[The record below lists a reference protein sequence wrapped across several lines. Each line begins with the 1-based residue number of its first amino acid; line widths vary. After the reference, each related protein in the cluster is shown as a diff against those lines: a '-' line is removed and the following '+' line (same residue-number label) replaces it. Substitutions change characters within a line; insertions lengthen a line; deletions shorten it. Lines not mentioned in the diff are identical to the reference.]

1 MFQMIKPN
9 LQMIRT
15 KSQCINYYSS
25 GSTTTV
31 NVEAYSNIKNI
42 LYSNHNNMITLIYE
56 YDDTI
61 IERNKIISIKIINS
75 SYFDEDCY
83 LYKYWGTSIE
93 NRGNLSANSNSSGY
107 GTNTANI
114 NLSFINEEIY
124 SHIFYNE
131 MKPLEETRDLII
143 SDIID

>member
-1 MFQMIKPN
+1 M
-9 LQMIRT
+9 RT
-15 KSQCINYYSS
+15 KSQSINYYSS
-25 GSTTTV
+25 GSIITL
-31 NVEAYSNIKNI
+31 NVEAFSEIKNI
-42 LYSNHNNMITLIYE
+42 LYSSNNYTITLIYE

-93 NRGNLSANSNSSGY
+93 NRGNLSTNSNSGY

>member
-1 MFQMIKPN
+1 
-9 LQMIRT
+9 MIRT
-15 KSQCINYYSS
+15 KSQSINYYSS
-25 GSTTTV
+25 GSIITL
-31 NVEAYSNIKNI
+31 NVEAFSEIKNI
-42 LYSNHNNMITLIYE
+42 LYSSNNSKITLIYE

-93 NRGNLSANSNSSGY
+93 NRGNLSTNSNSGY

>member
-1 MFQMIKPN
+1 
-9 LQMIRT
+9 MIRT
-15 KSQCINYYSS
+15 KSQSINYYSS
-25 GSTTTV
+25 GSIITL
-31 NVEAYSNIKNI
+31 NVEAFSEIKNI
-42 LYSNHNNMITLIYE
+42 LYSSNNYTITLIYE

-93 NRGNLSANSNSSGY
+93 NRGNLSTNSNSGY

>member
-1 MFQMIKPN
+1 
-9 LQMIRT
+9 MIRT
-15 KSQCINYYSS
+15 KSQSINYYSS
-25 GSTTTV
+25 GSIITL
-31 NVEAYSNIKNI
+31 NVEAFSEIKNI
-42 LYSNHNNMITLIYE
+42 LYSSNNSKITLIYE

-75 SYFDEDCY
+75 NYFDEDCY

-93 NRGNLSANSNSSGY
+93 NRDYLSANSNSSGY
-107 GTNTANI
+107 GSNTANI
-114 NLSFINEEIY
+114 NISLINEEIY

>member
-1 MFQMIKPN
+1 
-9 LQMIRT
+9 MIRT
-15 KSQCINYYSS
+15 KSQSINYYSS
-25 GSTTTV
+25 GSIITL
-31 NVEAYSNIKNI
+31 NIEAFSEIKNI
-42 LYSNHNNMITLIYE
+42 LYSSNNYKITLIYE

-93 NRGNLSANSNSSGY
+93 NRGNLSTNSNSEY

-114 NLSFINEEIY
+114 KLRFINEEIY

>member
-1 MFQMIKPN
+1 
-9 LQMIRT
+9 MIRT
-15 KSQCINYYSS
+15 KSQSINYYSS
-25 GSTTTV
+25 GSIITL
-31 NVEAYSNIKNI
+31 NVEAFSEIKNI
-42 LYSNHNNMITLIYE
+42 LYSSNNSKITLIYE

-93 NRGNLSANSNSSGY
+93 NRGNLSTNSNSEY

>member
-1 MFQMIKPN
+1 
-9 LQMIRT
+9 MIRT
-15 KSQCINYYSS
+15 KSQSINYYSS
-25 GSTTTV
+25 GSIVTL
-31 NVEAYSNIKNI
+31 NVEAFSEIKNI
-42 LYSNHNNMITLIYE
+42 LYSSNNYKITLIYE

-93 NRGNLSANSNSSGY
+93 NRGRLSTNSNSEY

-114 NLSFINEEIY
+114 NLSFINEEIH

>member
-1 MFQMIKPN
+1 
-9 LQMIRT
+9 MIRT
-15 KSQCINYYSS
+15 KSQSINYYSS
-25 GSTTTV
+25 GSIITL
-31 NVEAYSNIKNI
+31 NVEAFSEIKNI
-42 LYSNHNNMITLIYE
+42 LYSSNNSKITLIYE

-93 NRGNLSANSNSSGY
+93 NRGNLSTNSNSEY

-114 NLSFINEEIY
+114 KLRFINEEIY

>member
-1 MFQMIKPN
+1 
-9 LQMIRT
+9 MIRT
-15 KSQCINYYSS
+15 KSQSINYYS
-25 GSTTTV
+25 GSIATI
-31 NVEAYSNIKNI
+31 NVEAYSDIKNI

-75 SYFDEDCY
+75 NYFDEDCY

-107 GTNTANI
+107 GSNTANI
-114 NLSFINEEIY
+114 NISLMNEEIY

>member
-1 MFQMIKPN
+1 
-9 LQMIRT
+9 MIRT
-15 KSQCINYYSS
+15 KSQSINYYSS
-25 GSTTTV
+25 GSIITL
-31 NVEAYSNIKNI
+31 NVEAFSEIKNI
-42 LYSNHNNMITLIYE
+42 LYSSNNSKITLIYE

-75 SYFDEDCY
+75 NYFDEDCY

-93 NRGNLSANSNSSGY
+93 NRDYLSANSNSSGY
-107 GTNTANI
+107 GSNTANI
-114 NLSFINEEIY
+114 NISLMNEEIY

>member
-1 MFQMIKPN
+1 
-9 LQMIRT
+9 MIRT
-15 KSQCINYYSS
+15 KSQSINYYSS
-25 GSTTTV
+25 GSIITL
-31 NVEAYSNIKNI
+31 NVEAFSEIKNI
-42 LYSNHNNMITLIYE
+42 LYSSNNYLITLIYE

-93 NRGNLSANSNSSGY
+93 NRGNLSTNSNSEY

-114 NLSFINEEIY
+114 KLRFINEEIY

>member
-1 MFQMIKPN
+1 
-9 LQMIRT
+9 MIRT
-15 KSQCINYYSS
+15 KSQSINYYSS
-25 GSTTTV
+25 GSIITL
-31 NVEAYSNIKNI
+31 NIEAFSEIKNI
-42 LYSNHNNMITLIYE
+42 LYSSNNYKITLIYE

-93 NRGNLSANSNSSGY
+93 NRGNLSTNSNSEY

>member
-1 MFQMIKPN
+1 
-9 LQMIRT
+9 MIRT
-15 KSQCINYYSS
+15 KSQSINYYSS
-25 GSTTTV
+25 GSIITL
-31 NVEAYSNIKNI
+31 NVEAFSEIKNI
-42 LYSNHNNMITLIYE
+42 LYSSNNYTITLIYE

-93 NRGNLSANSNSSGY
+93 NRGNLSTNSNSEY

>member
-1 MFQMIKPN
+1 
-9 LQMIRT
+9 MIRT
-15 KSQCINYYSS
+15 KSQSINYYSS
-25 GSTTTV
+25 GSIITL
-31 NVEAYSNIKNI
+31 NVEAFSEIKNI
-42 LYSNHNNMITLIYE
+42 LYSSNNYKITLIYE

-93 NRGNLSANSNSSGY
+93 NRGNLSTNSNSEY

>member
-1 MFQMIKPN
+1 
-9 LQMIRT
+9 MIRT
-15 KSQCINYYSS
+15 KSQSINYYSS
-25 GSTTTV
+25 GTIITL
-31 NVEAYSNIKNI
+31 NVEAFSEIKNI
-42 LYSNHNNMITLIYE
+42 LYSSNNYKITLIYE

-93 NRGNLSANSNSSGY
+93 NRGNLSTNSNSEY

>member
-1 MFQMIKPN
+1 
-9 LQMIRT
+9 MIRT
-15 KSQCINYYSS
+15 KSQSINYYSS
-25 GSTTTV
+25 GSIITL
-31 NVEAYSNIKNI
+31 NVEAFSEIKNI
-42 LYSNHNNMITLIYE
+42 LYSSNNSKITLIYE

-61 IERNKIISIKIINS
+61 IERNKSISIKIINS
-75 SYFDEDCY
+75 SYFDVDCY
-83 LYKYWGTSIE
+83 LYKYGGTSID
-93 NRGNLSANSNSSGY
+93 NRDKLSTNSNSEY

>member
-1 MFQMIKPN
+1 
-9 LQMIRT
+9 MIRT
-15 KSQCINYYSS
+15 KSQSINYYSS
-25 GSTTTV
+25 GSIITL
-31 NVEAYSNIKNI
+31 NVEAFSEIKNI
-42 LYSNHNNMITLIYE
+42 LYSSNNYLITLIYE

-93 NRGNLSANSNSSGY
+93 NRGNLSTNSNSEY

>member
-1 MFQMIKPN
+1 
-9 LQMIRT
+9 MIRT
-15 KSQCINYYSS
+15 KSQSINYYSS
-25 GSTTTV
+25 GSIITL
-31 NVEAYSNIKNI
+31 NVEAFSEIKNI
-42 LYSNHNNMITLIYE
+42 LYSSNNYTITLIYE

-93 NRGNLSANSNSSGY
+93 NRGNLSTNSNSEY

-114 NLSFINEEIY
+114 KLRFINEEIY

>member
-1 MFQMIKPN
+1 
-9 LQMIRT
+9 MIRT
-15 KSQCINYYSS
+15 KSQSINYYSS
-25 GSTTTV
+25 GSIITL
-31 NVEAYSNIKNI
+31 NIEAFSEIKNI
-42 LYSNHNNMITLIYE
+42 LYSSNNYKITLIYE

-93 NRGNLSANSNSSGY
+93 NRGNLSTNSNSGY

>member
-1 MFQMIKPN
+1 
-9 LQMIRT
+9 MIRT
-15 KSQCINYYSS
+15 KSQSINYYSS
-25 GSTTTV
+25 GSIITL
-31 NVEAYSNIKNI
+31 NIEAFSEIKNI
-42 LYSNHNNMITLIYE
+42 LYSSNNYKITLIYE

-93 NRGNLSANSNSSGY
+93 NRGNLSTNSNSEY

-114 NLSFINEEIY
+114 NLSFINE
-124 SHIFYNE
+124 
-131 MKPLEETRDLII
+131 
-143 SDIID
+143 

>member
-1 MFQMIKPN
+1 MFQMIRMS
-9 LQMIRT
+9 LLIRT
-15 KSQCINYYSS
+15 KSQSINYYSS
-25 GSTTTV
+25 GSIITL
-31 NVEAYSNIKNI
+31 NVEAFSEIKNI
-42 LYSNHNNMITLIYE
+42 LYSSNNYTITLIYE

-93 NRGNLSANSNSSGY
+93 NRGNLSTNSNSGY

>member
-1 MFQMIKPN
+1 
-9 LQMIRT
+9 MIRT
-15 KSQCINYYSS
+15 KSQSINYYSS
-25 GSTTTV
+25 GSIITL
-31 NVEAYSNIKNI
+31 NIEAFSEIKNI
-42 LYSNHNNMITLIYE
+42 LYSSNNYKITLIYE

-75 SYFDEDCY
+75 SYFDEDCH

-93 NRGNLSANSNSSGY
+93 NRGNLSTNSNSEY